1 MKTFRLLLPL
11 FAAAHVAFA
20 ADIRVGMIGIDTG
33 HAVEFTKILHDPNVK
48 SHVTGAR
55 VVAAVRA
62 PSPDIESSMKVVD
75 GYVTRL
81 KNEFGVKFY
90 DSIEEM
96 VRHVDAVMIE
106 SVDGR
111 PHFAQAK
118 AVILAGKPVYVEKP
132 LTISLREGIELFAL
146 AKKHKVPV
154 FSSSAL
160 RFGEATQAVRKGQIG
175 RVREAETTSPASLE
189 PHHPDLFW
197 YGIHGVESLF
207 TVMGTGI
214 ETVTRKSPSGSAIV
228 TEGRW
233 KDGRIGTFREIPRT
247 FSGSAKGERGETPVG
262 KFDGYAPL
270 VAAIIEFFKTGV
282 SPVPEQET
290 LEILAFMEADV
301 LSKQREGRPVQIAEI
316 MKRAQAKP

>member
-1 MKTFRLLLPL
+1 MKTLRLFSLLL
-11 FAAAHVAFA
+11 AAHAALA
-20 ADIRVGMIGIDTG
+20 ADLRLGMIGIDTG
-33 HAVEFTKILHDPNVK
+33 HAVEFTRILHDPSVK
-48 SHVTGAR
+48 GHVPGAR

-81 KNEFGVKFY
+81 KNEFGVTFY
-90 DSIEEM
+90 NSIEEM

-132 LTISLREGIELFAL
+132 LTISLREGVELFAL
-146 AKKHKVPV
+146 ARKHRVPV

-160 RFGEATQAVRKGQIG
+160 RFGRATQAVRQGQIG
-175 RVREAETTSPASLE
+175 RVREAETSSPASLE
-189 PHHPDLFW
+189 AHHPDLFW

-214 ETVTRKSPSGSAIV
+214 ESVTRKSSAGSAIV

-233 KDGRIGTFREIPRT
+233 RDGRVGTFREIPRT
-247 FSGSAKGERGETPVG
+247 FGGSAKGERGEVQVG

-290 LEILAFMEADV
+290 LEILAFMEADA
-301 LSKQREGRPVQIAEI
+301 LSKQREGRAVEIAEI
-316 MKRAQAKP
+316 MQRAQAKP